1 MYIITLLF
9 RQSLP
14 FWRLAHDGTAPEY
27 RGGLGV
33 RALGMVGVQDD
44 EASIIT
50 QEQSIRL
57 WRHCQVEPTL

>member
-14 FWRLAHDGTAPEY
+14 FWGLAHVGTTPEY
-27 RGGLGV
+27 HGGLGGC
-33 RALGMVGVQDD
+33 ALGMVGVQDD

-57 WRHCQVEPTL
+57 GDIVRLK